1 MLRAK
6 LSLSTAKK
14 GLEVLIISAVCATT
28 IWILPSLSFLSKC
41 RDTEGKRLGPSYFRQ
56 FNCEEGEYNE
66 LATLLLNPLG
76 AKGITLLFT
85 EDDPEAFSISTCIV
99 AGLCH
104 LIILCVAFGMS
115 VSAGI
120 FIPLLFIGSAWGR
133 AFSLICNLFLD
144 ADWKLDPRTYAI
156 IGSAATLG
164 GVVRVLISL
173 TAIVCHTTSLSFF
186 MTPIMLATL
195 VAQNG
200 ESGPMC
206 VHKMCSVF
214 YVKTS
219 YIYFIS
225 VGNWVSKRPGIYD
238 ILLQLRG
245 IPFLEESCPTGARHA
260 NIRARNV
267 MNAGVTTIGTTMLVK
282 DLIGVL
288 TRHSYSD
295 FPVVDSAGDGALL
308 GSISRV
314 DLLALLSN
322 KELFFAKGEDG
333 GLLTYDELDKA
344 RTKSKRMSIEDIKNG
359 LIPDEEEKYIYLSPY
374 MQIAPITIHGHG
386 SAERAYEIFRSLGIR
401 QLLVVDKHSRPIGII
416 MRHELARLEEI
427 GEDHH
432 HIEKK
437 QRDATISS
445 RSSVR
450 HFA

>member
-1 MLRAK
+1 MFAILTKILDADEEGFHVNSMAIFNGVGGEKKSNLAIDDSAHPDFDLWEYFLFAFVGAGGGVVGGLFCSANRKLAMLRAK
-6 LSLSTAKK
+6 LSLGTTKK
-14 GLEVLIISAVCATT
+14 GLEVLIISTVCATT
-28 IWILPSLSFLSKC
+28 IWILPSLLTKC
-41 RDTEGKRLGPSYFRQ
+41 GDIEGKRLGPSYFRQ

-144 ADWKLDPRTYAI
+144 ADWQLDPRTYAI

-206 VHKMCSVF
+206 VHLMCSVF
-214 YVKTS
+214 
-219 YIYFIS
+219 
-225 VGNWVSKRPGIYD
+225 
-238 ILLQLRG
+238 
-245 IPFLEESCPTGARHA
+245 
-260 NIRARNV
+260 
-267 MNAGVTTIGTTMLVK
+267 M
-282 DLIGVL
+282 
-288 TRHSYSD
+288 
-295 FPVVDSAGDGALL
+295 
-308 GSISRV
+308 
-314 DLLALLSN
+314 
-322 KELFFAKGEDG
+322 
-333 GLLTYDELDKA
+333 
-344 RTKSKRMSIEDIKNG
+344 
-359 LIPDEEEKYIYLSPY
+359 
-374 MQIAPITIHGHG
+374 
-386 SAERAYEIFRSLGIR
+386 
-401 QLLVVDKHSRPIGII
+401 SRP
-416 MRHELARLEEI
+416 
-427 GEDHH
+427 
-432 HIEKK
+432 HI
-437 QRDATISS
+437 T
-445 RSSVR
+445 
-450 HFA
+450 

>member
-1 MLRAK
+1 
-6 LSLSTAKK
+6 
-14 GLEVLIISAVCATT
+14 
-28 IWILPSLSFLSKC
+28 
-41 RDTEGKRLGPSYFRQ
+41 
-56 FNCEEGEYNE
+56 
-66 LATLLLNPLG
+66 
-76 AKGITLLFT
+76 
-85 EDDPEAFSISTCIV
+85 
-99 AGLCH
+99 
-104 LIILCVAFGMS
+104 MS
-115 VSAGI
+115 SPHI
-120 FIPLLFIGSAWGR
+120 
-133 AFSLICNLFLD
+133 
-144 ADWKLDPRTYAI
+144 
-156 IGSAATLG
+156 
-164 GVVRVLISL
+164 
-173 TAIVCHTTSLSFF
+173 
-186 MTPIMLATL
+186 
-195 VAQNG
+195 
-200 ESGPMC
+200 
-206 VHKMCSVF
+206 
-214 YVKTS
+214 
-219 YIYFIS
+219 IYFIS

-267 MNAGVTTIGTTMLVK
+267 MSAGVTTIGTTMLVK

-314 DLLALLSN
+314 DLSALLSK

-344 RTKSKRMSIEDIKNG
+344 RTKSKGMTAGDIKKG
-359 LIPDEEEKYIYLSPY
+359 LTADDEEKFIYLSPY

-437 QRDATISS
+437 QRETMLSR